1 MNFKDMPL
9 SVQAKATEI
18 GLRFIESMQ
27 VELMKP
33 EADKLEFK
41 EATMESLERLRTDIA
56 AALTEAAKPN
66 KDQALLW
73 DAAVE
78 AFGPE
83 PFKEL
88 DSRGNCDCGSGFN
101 GLIVAIRSRMEKP

>member
-1 MNFKDMPL
+1 MNAQERAAEIVGKYVGFSDPKIYAPL
-9 SVQAKATEI
+9 I
-18 GLRFIESMQ
+18 
-27 VELMKP
+27 
-33 EADKLEFK
+33 ADV
-41 EATMESLERLRTDIA
+41 A